1 MEEVRKFVTFGLG
14 QRKEKNLKVRQPL
27 AGATLKRNE
36 KFETELEKLVREEL
50 NIKKVLYDA
59 NLPADIVLDE
69 KLTPEL
75 VTEGWIREL
84 LRQIQDMRKEMGYRF
99 DEKVLSQWH
108 SEDKEVADAVN
119 QWAEFIKKNS
129 LLREFNLKHIEGDKS
144 FDIQKEF
151 ELAPQKKIWI
161 GVRK

>member
-1 MEEVRKFVTFGLG
+1 VGF
-14 QRKEKNLKVRQPL
+14 NLK
-27 AGATLKRNE
+27 
-36 KFETELEKLVREEL
+36 
-50 NIKKVLYDA
+50 
-59 NLPADIVLDE
+59 
-69 KLTPEL
+69 PEL
-75 VTEGWIREL
+75 IDLIKDEINVKEVVVGPDKLDLHIDDALIYEGWAREL

>member
-1 MEEVRKFVTFGLG
+1 M
-14 QRKEKNLKVRQPL
+14 
-27 AGATLKRNE
+27 
-36 KFETELEKLVREEL
+36 
-50 NIKKVLYDA
+50 YDA
-59 NLPADIVLDE
+59 NLPVDIVLDE

-84 LRQIQDMRKEMGYRF
+84 LRQIQDMRKEAGYRF
-99 DEKVLSQWH
+99 DEKVLGQWH
-108 SEDKEVADAVN
+108 SEDKELANAVN
-119 QWAEFIKKNS
+119 QWTEFIKKNS
-129 LLREFNLKHIEGDKS
+129 LLKEFNLKHIEGDKS

>member
-1 MEEVRKFVTFGLG
+1 M
-14 QRKEKNLKVRQPL
+14 
-27 AGATLKRNE
+27 
-36 KFETELEKLVREEL
+36 REEL
-50 NIKKVLYDA
+50 SLQKDAPFKDIKYDT
-59 NLPADIVLDE
+59 I
-69 KLTPEL
+69 
-75 VTEGWIREL
+75 
-84 LRQIQDMRKEMGYRF
+84 F